1 MSTIEHGMLREKIR
15 SALAL
20 RAGTNPDAN
29 AFAEATLG
37 AWQDVAVRLSPVIGA
52 GGVDA
57 LFRRSLYLASAT
69 YSWMASAED
78 DENSAEV
85 LASFKKRLAARET
98 TVSAEAGCIL
108 LETFTELLEALI
120 GNSLTERLLNP
131 VWDETTAPDE
141 ESTS

>member
-1 MSTIEHGMLREKIR
+1 MENGILREKIR
-15 SALAL
+15 STLTR

-37 AWQDVAVRLSPVIGA
+37 AWQDVSVRLSPVIGA

-57 LFRRSLYLASAT
+57 LLRRSLHLASAT
-69 YSWMASAED
+69 YSWMAIAED
-78 DENSAEV
+78 DENNAEL

-98 TVSAEAGCIL
+98 IVAAEAGCIL

-120 GNSLTERLLNP
+120 GKSLTERLLNP
-131 VWDETTAPDE
+131 VWVEAPAPDE
-141 ESTS
+141 ESTL

>member
-1 MSTIEHGMLREKIR
+1 MENGMLREKIR
-15 SALAL
+15 SALTR

-57 LFRRSLYLASAT
+57 LFRRALYLASAT
-69 YSWMASAED
+69 YSWMAIAED
-78 DENSAEV
+78 DGNSAGL
-85 LASFKKRLAARET
+85 LAAFKRHLAARET
-98 TVSAEAGCIL
+98 TVAAEAGCIL
-108 LETFTELLEALI
+108 LVTFTELLETLI
-120 GNSLTERLLNP
+120 GKSLTERLLNP
-131 VWDETTAPDE
+131 VWGETPAPDE